1 MNKTDFPTA
10 TLLGSNSERRQ
21 QTLEELALDMD
32 DATAEK
38 LLAIA
43 ESDQDENI
51 RADVIVAFG
60 PIIDEC
66 GTDYEEDFGFGPELL
81 PSVSKDVFESMV
93 RRLRA
98 IYEDQAQPTIV
109 RRRALE
115 VLVRDPQPW
124 QKDAIRRDFAS
135 GERDW
140 RLTAIFSMGYHHGF
154 DKEILQLVESGEGDL
169 RFESVR
175 AAGLRGLKDAGP
187 TLRKLARSA
196 TTERDLRIA
205 AILSLPPVDP
215 DCRELLEALKRS
227 SEGDVAAAAEEA
239 LDELAIWE
247 MDPDPE
253 EDDEFGEDEEES

>member
-1 MNKTDFPTA
+1 LNKNDFPTD

-21 QTLEELALDMD
+21 QRLEELALDMD

-38 LLAIA
+38 LLEIA

-51 RADVIVAFG
+51 RADVIVSFG

-81 PSVSKDVFESMV
+81 PSLSKGAFESMV

-98 IYEDQAQPTIV
+98 IYEDPAQPTIV
-109 RRRALE
+109 RRRSME

-124 QKDAIRRDFAS
+124 QRDAIRRDFAS

-140 RLTAIFSMGYHHGF
+140 RLTAIFSMGYHNGF

-169 RFESVR
+169 RFEAVR
-175 AAGLRGLKDAGP
+175 AAGLRSLKEAGP
-187 TLRKLARSA
+187 TLRKLARSSSV
-196 TTERDLRIA
+196 ERDLRIV

-215 DCRELLEALKRS
+215 DCRELLQSLRQS
-227 SEGDVAAAAEEA
+227 GDKEISAAADEA

-247 MDPDPE
+247 MDDPE
-253 EDDEFGEDEEES
+253 EDDEFGDDDED

>member
-1 MNKTDFPTA
+1 LNKNDFPTA

-38 LLAIA
+38 LLEIA

-81 PSVSKDVFESMV
+81 PSVSKAVFESMV
-93 RRLRA
+93 RRLRR
-98 IYEDQAQPTIV
+98 IYEDPAQPTIV
-109 RRRALE
+109 RRRAME

-140 RLTAIFSMGYHHGF
+140 RLTSIFSMGYHQGF
-154 DKEILQLVESGEGDL
+154 DKEILQLVESGDGDL
-169 RFESVR
+169 RFEAVR
-175 AAGLRGLKDAGP
+175 AAGLRSLKEAGP
-187 TLRKLARSA
+187 TLRKLARSSSTA
-196 TTERDLRIA
+196 RDLRIA

-215 DCRELLEALKRS
+215 DCRELLETLRRS
-227 SEGDVAAAAEEA
+227 DDEEISAAAEEA

-247 MDPDPE
+247 MDDPE
-253 EDDEFGEDEEES
+253 EDDEFGDDDED

>member
-1 MNKTDFPTA
+1 MNKNDFPTT

-38 LLAIA
+38 LLQIA

-81 PSVSKDVFESMV
+81 PSLSKEAFESMV

-98 IYEDQAQPTIV
+98 IYGDPAQPTIV
-109 RRRALE
+109 RRRSLE

-124 QKDAIRRDFAS
+124 QKDAIRRDFSS

-169 RFESVR
+169 RFEAVR
-175 AAGLRGLKDAGP
+175 AAGLRSLKEAGP
-187 TLRKLARSA
+187 TLRKLARSSS
-196 TTERDLRIA
+196 TERDLRIA

-215 DCRELLEALKRS
+215 DCRELLESLRTS
-227 SEGDVAAAAEEA
+227 GDKEISAAADEA

-247 MDPDPE
+247 MDDPE
-253 EDDEFGEDEEES
+253 EDDELGDDDED